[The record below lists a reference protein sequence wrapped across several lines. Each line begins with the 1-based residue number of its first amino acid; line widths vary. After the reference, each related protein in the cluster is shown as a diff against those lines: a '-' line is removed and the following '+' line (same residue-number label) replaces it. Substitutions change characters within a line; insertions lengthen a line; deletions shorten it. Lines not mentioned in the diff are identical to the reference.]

1 MEKGSVH
8 LQGGLTSGLRAVPPA
23 TAAPAHAVLCI
34 PRTCSSGVNE
44 ALALPQLPFP
54 SFSASGS
61 WAASEPTCLKLPLIL
76 GFCVCFSH

>member
-34 PRTCSSGVNE
+34 PAFLGLSRSPSHRLLSVS
-44 ALALPQLPFP
+44 LPFP
-54 SFSASGS
+54 G
-61 WAASEPTCLKLPLIL
+61 
-76 GFCVCFSH
+76 